1 MNAMILAAALLCPAD
16 PGLDAKAALALAAAV
31 APAAGDCRRCGGY
44 GRVFN
49 PDPTGDPRVK
59 VICPECLGSGKRSAR
74 DDKSLGCPCG
84 IPDCP
89 CGCREGK
96 PCTCACGEM
105 GKDGWFFCKEKRR
118 WRQWLWVLPDG
129 SKVPCQPGETC
140 HPAQAAQT
148 TQALPPLTYHPT
160 PALLGP
166 MGPMRPMSPMFFG
179 GGFRGGFAGGA
190 AGAGR
195 G

>member
-31 APAAGDCRRCGGY
+31 SPAAG
-44 GRVFN
+44 
-49 PDPTGDPRVK
+49 K
-59 VICPECLGSGKRSAR
+59 
-74 DDKSLGCPCG
+74 DKSGGCPCG

-190 AGAGR
+190 ACAGR